1 MAVQKDDLPNVS
13 LVNTTLATTFIII
26 ALSYISSGLY
36 KRRVL
41 DLEGARNVQSIV
53 AERVELRQQQIDG
66 VAVKVVT
73 DKLAESK
80 QQVIDSYNN

>member
-26 ALSYISSGLY
+26 ALSYLSSGLY
-36 KRRVL
+36 KRRSL
-41 DLEGARNVQSIV
+41 DLEGERNVQSIV

-66 VAVKVVT
+66 VAVEVVT

>member
-36 KRRVL
+36 KRRTL

>member
-36 KRRVL
+36 KRRAL

>member
-26 ALSYISSGLY
+26 ALSYLSSGLY
-36 KRRVL
+36 KRRSL
-41 DLEGARNVQSIV
+41 DLEGERNVQSIV

-80 QQVIDSYNN
+80 QQVIDSYND